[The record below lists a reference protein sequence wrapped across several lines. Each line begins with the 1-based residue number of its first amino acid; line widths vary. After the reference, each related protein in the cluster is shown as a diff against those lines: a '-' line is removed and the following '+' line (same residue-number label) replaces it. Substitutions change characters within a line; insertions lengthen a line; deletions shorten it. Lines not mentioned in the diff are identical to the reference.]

1 MCHRMR
7 GDVEPLNQILIGGAL
22 IVIVAGTV
30 CIAGV
35 LLLAVQSGNIESS
48 RLGVNDGAV
57 TSGEFIRLV
66 DAAERTMIVR
76 DDGSKVEDS
85 IYDDPNVMGAP
96 RRNLDRNPRLRVY
109 CLFNDDEPDLLLR
122 GMAREHPRLEVRVR
136 KDQPQSG
143 EGVIRSHYKV
153 IDNGLQAYL
162 SWHAHGERESVC
174 RTVDCSMVAKPF
186 RSLVARNA
194 LGECLERFKL
204 EYANLSVAS

>member
-1 MCHRMR
+1 MR
-7 GDVEPLNQILIGGAL
+7 GVIELLNHILIGGAL

-48 RLGVNDGAV
+48 GLGVNDGAV
-57 TSGEFIRLV
+57 TSREFIRLV
-66 DAAERTMIVR
+66 DAAERNMIIH
-76 DDGSKVEDS
+76 DDGNKVEDS
-85 IYDDPNVMGAP
+85 IYDDPKVIEAL
-96 RRNLDRNPRLRVY
+96 RRNLDRSPRLCVY

-136 KDQPQSG
+136 KDQPQYR
-143 EGVIRSHYKV
+143 EEEIRSHYKL

-162 SWHAHGERESVC
+162 SWHAHGERERMY

-194 LGECLERFKL
+194 LGEYLDRFKL
-204 EYANLSVAS
+204 EYANASVAS